1 MMTLNASSAQCCT
14 THESKT
20 EGCSS
25 HCQQVIIGDHQ
36 LHLQHLQPEQLR
48 AGEPL
53 TLVFLHE
60 GLGSI
65 EMWKQF
71 PAQLCRA
78 TGCEGIVY
86 DRYGYGFS
94 TPVTLP
100 RPLDYLEQEG
110 LQRVPALLEALDLN
124 NVVLIGHSDGG
135 TIALLAATV
144 ATSRIKA
151 VITEAAHVFVEDVTL
166 SGIEE
171 AVQAY
176 ATTALPE
183 KLARYHG
190 EHTDHVFHA
199 WCDTWLHPDFKAW
212 NIESYLREIHCP
224 LLVMQG
230 VQDEYGSVLQV
241 NSIAEKSSGAAQIA
255 MIDHCGHVPHHQALD
270 AVFERMQAFIDAL

>member
-1 MMTLNASSAQCCT
+1 MTQHSQISLQCVSHPVT
-14 THESKT
+14 T
-20 EGCSS
+20 EGCAS
-25 HCQQVIIGDHQ
+25 HCQSLQVGEHQ
-36 LHLQHLQPEQLR
+36 LHLQRLQPSQQR
-48 AGEPL
+48 VVEPL

-60 GLGSI
+60 GLGSV

-71 PAQLCRA
+71 PAQLCVA
-78 TGCEGIVY
+78 TGCNGIVY

-100 RPLDYLEQEG
+100 RPLDYLEREG
-110 LQRVPALLEALDLN
+110 LQRVPALLETLDLT

-144 ATSRIKA
+144 AASRVKA
-151 VITEAAHVFVEDVTL
+151 VITEAAHVFVEEMTL
-166 SGIEE
+166 DGIRD

-190 EHTDHVFHA
+190 EHTDNVFHA
-199 WCDTWLHPDFKAW
+199 WCDTWLNPAFSTW
-212 NIESYLREIHCP
+212 NIEAHLSKIQCP

-230 VQDEYGSVLQV
+230 IQDEYGSVQQV
-241 NSIAEKSSGAAQIA
+241 HSIADHSSGIAQIA
-255 MIDHCGHVPHHQALD
+255 MIEDCGHVPHHQAPKVVLN
-270 AVFERMQAFIDAL
+270 RMCEFIQAL

>member
-1 MMTLNASSAQCCT
+1 MTLHTDLLINCS
-14 THESKT
+14 THVVTT
-20 EGCSS
+20 EGCRAQ
-25 HCQQVIIGDHQ
+25 CQQVQVGEHQ
-36 LHLQHLQPEQLR
+36 LHLQHLEPSELR
-48 AGEPL
+48 GDNPL

-71 PAQLCRA
+71 PAQLCVA
-78 TGCEGIVY
+78 TGCKGIVY

-100 RPLDYLEQEG
+100 RPLDYLEIEG
-110 LQRVPALLEALDLN
+110 LQRVPALLDSLDLS

-135 TIALLAATV
+135 SIALLAATV
-144 ATSRIKA
+144 AQGRVKA
-151 VITEAAHVFVEDVTL
+151 VITEAAHVFVEGMTL
-166 SGIEE
+166 EGIED

-190 EHTDHVFHA
+190 EHTDNVFHA
-199 WCDTWLHPDFKAW
+199 WCDTWLNPEFRAW
-212 NIESYLREIHCP
+212 NIEVHLSKIQCP

-230 VQDEYGSVLQV
+230 VQDEYGSEQQV
-241 NSIAEKSSGAAQIA
+241 QSIAHNSGGIAQIA
-255 MIDHCGHVPHHQALD
+255 MIDNCGHVPHHQATET
-270 AVFERMQAFIDAL
+270 VFNAMRDFIRQL